1 MLKNSNSPVKA
12 NIRFSN
18 NFDFLRFI
26 GAFLVIF
33 SHSFVLT
40 SGTNNGEPLF
50 NITGILTLGGIGLL
64 IFFVISGFLI
74 TQSWDMRNLPS
85 QFIWN
90 RLLRI
95 IPGLVGVSLVTIIV
109 IGPLVTTLPVNAYF
123 KNPMTLNYLTIITI
137 FNINSNPC
145 LPGVFVNNAFPNAV
159 NGSLW
164 ILPALFQ
171 MYILVMVAGLIGLLK
186 KKKLMILLTS
196 LLILGYM
203 CSKSSYLAFSKPIL
217 NGIHYITFTQF
228 LALDSMASLF
238 FVIGILYYVYRD
250 VIKYD
255 FKISILLA
263 LVWII
268 SFKTA
273 LFDLATFICLPYIIL
288 YVAHAKL
295 PILNKTG
302 KYGDFSY
309 GLYIY
314 AFPVQQT
321 IAHFLRGISVVEMF
335 MLTLL
340 IVIPLSFLSLKF
352 IELRALKLKKID
364 VADVI
369 YKNYKWIVLKLK
381 TEK

>member
-1 MLKNSNSPVKA
+1 MLKDPDSGKV

-18 NFDFLRFI
+18 NFDFLRFF

-50 NITGILTLGGIGLL
+50 NITCILTLGGMGLL

-74 TQSWDMRNLPS
+74 AQSWDSNNS
-85 QFIWN
+85 SIQFLWN

-95 IPGLVGVSLVTIIV
+95 IPGLIGVALVTVFV
-109 IGPLVTTLPVNAYF
+109 IGPLVTDLSLIDYF
-123 KNPMTLNYLTIITI
+123 KNPMTLNYLSIITI
-137 FNINSNPC
+137 FNINNNLY

-164 ILPALFQ
+164 ILPALFE

-186 KKKLMILLTS
+186 KRKI
-196 LLILGYM
+196 LLILVFILVVGYLHNRI
-203 CSKSSYLAFSKPIL
+203 SYLMFTEPFL
-217 NGIHYITFTQF
+217 NSIHYITFTQF
-228 LALDSMASLF
+228 LALDSMASIF
-238 FVIGILYYVYRD
+238 FAIGVVYYFYKD

-255 FKISILLA
+255 FKIVMILA
-263 LVWII
+263 LIWIF

-273 LFDLATFICLPYIIL
+273 LFELISFLCVPYIIL
-288 YVAHAKL
+288 YIAHADL
-295 PILNKTG
+295 PPLNKAG

-321 IAHFLRGISVVEMF
+321 IAHFFKVSVAGMF
-335 MLTLL
+335 LLTLL
-340 IVIPLSFLSLKF
+340 IVIPISFLSLK
-352 IELRALKLKKID
+352 IELKALKLKKINIT
-364 VADVI
+364 VII
-369 YKNYKWIVLKLK
+369 YKNYKDIILKLK
-381 TEK
+381 TGK